1 MVVSGKDKRS
11 IKMKK
16 LVVVAMAAAALAAAA
31 MPTEEEFAKAS
42 KDVQAALKTQITSWQ
57 KGEIADG
64 DLAALMLM
72 NADKF
77 KDEARHYACLQAA
90 FAAAVR
96 AQDVATAA
104 TALSRMKSE
113 VSGFS
118 SNHERQV
125 IDKAIAKAK
134 MKNAADFRRLIK
146 RKVASTCSS
155 AAEIE
160 MIERMKRI
168 MIPVLD
174 FKPPITLPEVVGY
187 FYKQSIAHGDP
198 TKPKGERDGISFMLK
213 GNLARRAVPKI
224 RATNISL
231 YDALDLVCR
240 ATDTMFS
247 FSEVGKVVIVIE
259 STRDEDLES
268 GKGTYNIVHFRP
280 PVPRTDAEI
289 GLVGRMKRIMFPSV
303 SFKPPA
309 TIADAIEFF
318 RKQSV
323 EHDDPTLPAG
333 KRGITFI
340 LKTGDNGSLA
350 KTALPKISAK
360 EISLYDI
367 FNLVCEATG
376 LKYSFGKNQEIV
388 VEQMK

>member
-11 IKMKK
+11 IRMKK

-42 KDVQAALKTQITSWQ
+42 KDVQAALKAQIASWQ
-57 KGEIADG
+57 RGEIADG

-72 NADKF
+72 KADKF

-90 FAAAVR
+90 FAAAAR
-96 AQDVATAA
+96 ANDAA
-104 TALSRMKSE
+104 LAAKALTRMKSE

-118 SNHERQV
+118 SDHERQV

-146 RKVASTCSS
+146 RKVASVCSS
-155 AAEIE
+155 AAEID
-160 MIERMKRI
+160 MVERMKRI
-168 MIPVLD
+168 EIPVLD
-174 FKPPITLPEVVGY
+174 FKPPMTLPEVVGY
-187 FYKQSIAHGDP
+187 FHKQSIAHGDP
-198 TKPKGERDGISFMLK
+198 TKPKGERGISFMLK
-213 GNLARRAVPKI
+213 GNLAGRAVPKI

-231 YDALDLVCR
+231 YDALDLVCQ
-240 ATDTMFS
+240 ATDTCFS
-247 FSEVGKVVIVIE
+247 FSEVDKVIVVIE

-268 GKGTYNIVHFRP
+268 GKGTHDIVHFRP
-280 PVPRTDAEI
+280 PVPRADAEI
-289 GLVGRMKRIMFPSV
+289 GLVGRMKRIMIPSV

-309 TIADAIEFF
+309 TVADAIEFF

-333 KRGITFI
+333 KRGMTFI
-340 LKTGDNGSLA
+340 LKTGDDGSLA

-360 EISLYDI
+360 EISLYNI